1 MTDSA
6 VPPVANRA
14 GRLSAVAEWQMLHGL
29 AARDGERGDHGALL
43 AWRQGMPGPALVTSR
58 PGAARGAASGA
69 VLAGNRWRPPH
80 VRPGRRP
87 APARAGRRRQSG
99 SMAFRP

>member
-29 AARDGERGDHGALL
+29 AARDGERGDHGELL
-43 AWRQGMPGPALVTSR
+43 AWRQGMHGPALVTSR
-58 PGAARGAASGA
+58 PRAARGA
-69 VLAGNRWRPPH
+69 L
-80 VRPGRRP
+80 P
-87 APARAGRRRQSG
+87 APSSLATAGAHRTSAPAGGLHRHGLAVASRVVQWPLEG
-99 SMAFRP
+99 